1 MTRRAAAELLLAAV
15 LFGLGTAL
23 YLGPSIPSLRG
34 HLGPDLGDPRLNL
47 YFVSWSA
54 HAAERGFAGLWS
66 PPFFHPTPGV
76 LAYSDHLIGPGIA
89 LRLAALAGVGPVT
102 AFNLL
107 FLASFVLSGTVTFAV
122 FRRLGLGLWPALL
135 GGWFVAFSHQRWY
148 EVSHYQVLRAQW
160 ILAVLYCFDRFLA
173 RPRAASAAAFLGF
186 YLLHVSGGTYLAYM
200 IHLPMAVVLAVRL
213 REAGWR
219 AFFADARGFQLAVT
233 GLASLALLAPFV
245 WGYVAAWGSRSIGR
259 QLWEIRDSGALLSSF
274 VSPSHD
280 ALVRALG
287 IFAPYAQQS
296 ERGALFPGFVL
307 LAGCLALVFAS
318 RSRAAGGNRGAWRR
332 ALVLASL
339 GAVVALWGLQLADAF
354 TLGQHEAHWL
364 RALGLRRYNGPRVVA
379 LAGLALLAIVFYRW
393 LRSARGVG
401 GTRDPFVTSLLAS
414 GALCLW
420 LSLPVG
426 FTTLNRQLP
435 GMSGMRVSHRFFV
448 FALLA
453 LAYLGARGLEAAGRR
468 IPSRRLR
475 LAFVVVLSAAAVVEA
490 MPRRWEWVRVPE
502 RPQEFPAYA
511 RYLAAAEGVG
521 AYVSVPLL
529 GDYRETERMHHQTL
543 HWKPMVNGY
552 SARFASSYRSIAE
565 LFAPLPDR
573 AGLERLRAL
582 GVTHLV
588 VHLRRTE
595 PGRRAVNRPLA
606 LAANAA
612 LRRGELVL
620 ESSDDREGVSVL
632 RIVSDA
638 VPAEGGVE
646 DGGAEA
652 SGGAGRS
659 GAP

>member
-107 FLASFVLSGTVTFAV
+107 FLASFVLSGTVTFAI

-135 GGWFVAFSHQRWY
+135 GGWFVAFSHARWD

-160 ILAVLYCFDRFLA
+160 IPAVLYCFDRFLA
-173 RPRAASAAAFLGF
+173 RPRAASAAAFLGL

-200 IHLPMAVVLAVRL
+200 IHLPMVAILAVRL
-213 REAGWR
+213 RERGWR
-219 AFFADARGFQLAVT
+219 EFLGGGRAPWLVGVGA
-233 GLASLALLAPFV
+233 ASLAALAPFV
-245 WGYVAAWGSRSIGR
+245 GGYLAQWGSRTIGR
-259 QLWEIRDSGALLSSF
+259 QLWEVRSAGALLSSF
-274 VSPSHD
+274 YTPSHD
-280 ALVRALG
+280 ALVRSLG
-287 IFAPYAQQS
+287 LFGDYGG
-296 ERGALFPGFVL
+296 RGALFPGFVL

-379 LAGLALLAIVFYRW
+379 LSGLALLAIVLYRW
-393 LRSARGVG
+393 PRSARGVG

-511 RYLAAAEGVG
+511 RHLAAAEGVG

-595 PGRRAVNRPLA
+595 PGRRTFNRPLA
-606 LAANAA
+606 LAAKAA

-632 RIVSDA
+632 RIVSDEV